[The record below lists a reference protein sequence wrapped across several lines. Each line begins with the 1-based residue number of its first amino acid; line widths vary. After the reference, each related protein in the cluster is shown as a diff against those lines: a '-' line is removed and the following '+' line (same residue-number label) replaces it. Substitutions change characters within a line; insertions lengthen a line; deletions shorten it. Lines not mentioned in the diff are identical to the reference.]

1 MAWILDEYS
10 KFHGYSPAVVTGTV
24 NGTVGD
30 NKMAIVNSLA
40 NQDVEI
46 SLLDLNPKT
55 RYTLHEKPVEPL
67 SPVEPPKAEERA
79 QVIIDNVYEIIIT
92 GICRVKN

>member
-1 MAWILDEYS
+1 M
-10 KFHGYSPAVVTGTV
+10 PGTV

-92 GICRVKN
+92 RICTNDRIFFYFSFFVFLCNFSKL